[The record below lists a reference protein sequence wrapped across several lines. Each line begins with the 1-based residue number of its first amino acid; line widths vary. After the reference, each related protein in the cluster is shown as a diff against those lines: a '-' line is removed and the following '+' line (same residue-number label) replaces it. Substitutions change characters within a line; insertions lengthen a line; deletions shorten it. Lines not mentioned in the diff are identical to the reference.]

1 MYSYIYIVSIVCR
14 LCVLLLFLD
23 VYLMSQKLLK
33 LCFIE
38 CRKSTHT
45 PCCLSFNLPHTH
57 TVPQP
62 REGSFNVCAQLKIDK
77 LFMPRRPH
85 ARKQMP
91 HTHTHTHTCHDAF
104 KCQSSSAHGD
114 GSHRISHS
122 QRIRKRPR
130 RG

>member
-1 MYSYIYIVSIVCR
+1 MVLAAAAAGDQYEYASMCIHIPINYIYTRYIQIYTSQIYYSYTGLFMIYVRICVLIYIVSIVCR

-57 TVPQP
+57 T
-62 REGSFNVCAQLKIDK
+62 
-77 LFMPRRPH
+77 
-85 ARKQMP
+85 
-91 HTHTHTHTCHDAF
+91 HTHCTATKGGQFECLRST
-104 KCQSSSAHGD
+104 QN
-114 GSHRISHS
+114 
-122 QRIRKRPR
+122 
-130 RG
+130 

>member
-91 HTHTHTHTCHDAF
+91 HTHTHAHVPRRIQMPEF
-104 KCQSSSAHGD
+104 KCTWRRVA
-114 GSHRISHS
+114 SHLSLATDS
-122 QRIRKRPR
+122 
-130 RG
+130 